1 MKDEENEK
9 LVKSLYLCISVLNFN
24 VLNFNVLNLN
34 VLNLKL

>member
-9 LVKSLYLCISVLNFN
+9 LVKTLYLCIS
-24 VLNFNVLNLN
+24 VLNLN